1 MTRVGIGYDV
11 HRLAP
16 GRDLVLGGI
25 TVPNKLGLL
34 GHSDGDVLT
43 HACIDA
49 LLGAANLGDIGT
61 RFPSEDLNYKD
72 IFSITLL
79 EKTMDL
85 LREFDWKVGNLDA
98 TIVAESPKLSPYVD
112 SMRREISK
120 VAGINEHFVSIKA
133 STTDGLGFTGEG
145 RGIIAYVVALIE
157 ETR

>member
-1 MTRVGIGYDV
+1 MIRVGIGYDV

-25 TVPNKLGLL
+25 TIPNKLGLL

-61 RFPSEDLNYKD
+61 RFPSDDLKYKD

-79 EKTMDL
+79 EQTMNL
-85 LREFDWKVGNLDA
+85 LRESGWKVGNLDA
-98 TIVAESPKLSPYVD
+98 TIVAESPKFSPYVD

-120 VAGINEHFVSIKA
+120 TLCINENFVSIKA

-145 RGIIAYVVALIE
+145 RGIIAYVVTLIE
-157 ETR
+157 ETK

>member
-1 MTRVGIGYDV
+1 
-11 HRLAP
+11 
-16 GRDLVLGGI
+16 
-25 TVPNKLGLL
+25 LL

-61 RFPSEDLNYKD
+61 RFPSDDLKYKN

-79 EKTMDL
+79 EQTMNL
-85 LREFDWKVGNLDA
+85 LRESGWKVGNLDA
-98 TIVAESPKLSPYVD
+98 TIVAESPKFSPYVD

-120 VAGINEHFVSIKA
+120 TLCINENFVSIKA

-145 RGIIAYVVALIE
+145 RGIIAYVVTLIE
-157 ETR
+157 ETK

>member
-25 TVPNKLGLL
+25 TIPNKLGLL

-61 RFPSEDLNYKD
+61 RFPSDDLKYKD

-79 EKTMDL
+79 EQTMNL
-85 LREFDWKVGNLDA
+85 LREYGWKVGNLDA
-98 TIVAESPKLSPYVD
+98 TIVAERPKLSPYVA

-120 VAGINEHFVSIKA
+120 VVGINENFVNIKA

>member
-25 TVPNKLGLL
+25 TIPNKLGLL

-61 RFPSEDLNYKD
+61 RFPSDDLKYKD

-79 EKTMDL
+79 EQTMNL
-85 LREFDWKVGNLDA
+85 LRESGWKVGNLDA
-98 TIVAESPKLSPYVD
+98 TIVAESPKFSPYVD

-120 VAGINEHFVSIKA
+120 TLGINENFVSIKA

-157 ETR
+157 ETK

>member
-25 TVPNKLGLL
+25 TIPNKLGLL

-61 RFPSEDLNYKD
+61 RFPSDDLKYKD

-79 EKTMDL
+79 EQTMNL
-85 LREFDWKVGNLDA
+85 LRECGWKVGNLDA
-98 TIVAESPKLSPYVD
+98 TIVAERPKLSPYVA

-120 VAGINEHFVSIKA
+120 VVGINENFVSIKA

>member
-25 TVPNKLGLL
+25 TIPNKLGLL

-61 RFPSEDLNYKD
+61 RFPSDDLKYKD

-79 EKTMDL
+79 EQTMNL
-85 LREFDWKVGNLDA
+85 LRESGWKVGNLDA
-98 TIVAESPKLSPYVD
+98 TIVAESPKFSPYVD

-120 VAGINEHFVSIKA
+120 TLCINENFVSIKA

-145 RGIIAYVVALIE
+145 RGIIAYVVTLIE
-157 ETR
+157 ETK

>member
-25 TVPNKLGLL
+25 TIPNKLGLL

-120 VAGINEHFVSIKA
+120 VAGINEHFVSIKS

>member
-25 TVPNKLGLL
+25 TIPNKLGLL

-61 RFPSEDLNYKD
+61 RFPSDDLKYKD

-79 EKTMDL
+79 EQTMNL
-85 LREFDWKVGNLDA
+85 LRESGWKVGNLDA
-98 TIVAESPKLSPYVD
+98 TIVAESPKFSPYVD

-120 VAGINEHFVSIKA
+120 TLCINENFVSIKA

-157 ETR
+157 ETK